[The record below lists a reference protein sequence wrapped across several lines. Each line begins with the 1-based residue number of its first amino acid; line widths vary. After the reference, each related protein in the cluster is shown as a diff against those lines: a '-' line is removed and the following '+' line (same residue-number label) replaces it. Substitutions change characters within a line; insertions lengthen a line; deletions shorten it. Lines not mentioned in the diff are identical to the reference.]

1 MNVEIAWRA
10 RPALERHNSSMQQG
24 LMPLFPLQVVL
35 RQILI
40 QSKVDPSQMPDTSK
54 LAQLKELQQQLKY
67 SLIVIGMIPPL
78 LVYPFVQKH
87 FVKGAMVGSLKG

>member
-1 MNVEIAWRA
+1 M
-10 RPALERHNSSMQQG
+10 
-24 LMPLFPLQVVL
+24 VL

-40 QSKVDPSQMPDTSK
+40 QSKVDSSQMQDTSK
-54 LAQLKELQQQLKY
+54 LLQMQELQQQLKY